1 MLDKLACWDK
11 WVKWVKRSELTFVD
25 VRVRLAFLIISLP
38 EMTQHRKLP

>member
-11 WVKWVKRSELTFVD
+11 WVKRSERTFDD
-25 VRVRLAFLIISLP
+25 VRVRLAFLIISTP